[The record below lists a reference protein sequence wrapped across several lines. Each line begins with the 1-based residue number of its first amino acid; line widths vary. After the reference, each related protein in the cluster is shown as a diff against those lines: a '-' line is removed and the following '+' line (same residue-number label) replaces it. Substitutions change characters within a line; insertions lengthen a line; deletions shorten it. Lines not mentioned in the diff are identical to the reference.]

1 MPAFNPWKI
10 SRPALALL
18 VSATAVLSAQ
28 AQIKVGVV
36 LSTTGP
42 ASSLGI
48 PERKTIE
55 LFPKEI
61 AGEKVQYII
70 LDDASDPT
78 GAVKATKKLVAEENV
93 HLVIGATTTPSSL
106 AMRDVVADAGVPQIS
121 IAAGRSIVF
130 PVDDKRKWVFN
141 TAPTTALMAGAVV
154 QHMKKK
160 GVKTAAYI
168 GFDDAFGEDWA
179 ANFAEAA
186 KAAGIE
192 VVANERYSRAATSA
206 TGQTLHIKAA
216 NPDVVMIGASGTA
229 AALPERSFKQIG
241 YSGTLYQSGGV
252 GNPDFLR
259 VCGADCNGTVV
270 AVAPGM
276 VATQL
281 AADSPIKQSAMRFAN
296 TYEGAHGKK
305 TLTQFGANAW
315 DSGILFEAAVPVALK
330 QAKPGDLPAFRKALR
345 DALEGLKGVPAA
357 GGVYTMASDN
367 HNGLDE
373 LGVVLVKI
381 VDGDWKLEK

>member
-1 MPAFNPWKI
+1 MPAFNPWKF
-10 SRPALALL
+10 SRPVLALL

-61 AGEKVQYII
+61 AGQKIEYTI

-78 GAVKATKKLVAEENV
+78 GAVKATRKLVSEDGV

-106 AMRDVVADAGVPQIS
+106 AMRDVVADAGVPEIS

-130 PVDDKRKWVFN
+130 PVDEKRKWVFN
-141 TAPTTALMAGAVV
+141 TAPTTSLMAGAVV
-154 QHMKKK
+154 EHMKKK

-192 VVANERYSRAATSA
+192 VLANERYSRSATSV

-216 NPDVVMIGASGTA
+216 KPDAVMIGASGTA

-241 YSGTLYQSGGV
+241 YTGTLYQSGGV

-259 VCGADCNGTVV
+259 ICGADCNGTIV
-270 AVAPGM
+270 AAAPGL
-276 VATQL
+276 VAHQL
-281 AADSPIKQSAMRFAN
+281 PESASFKQAAMRYAK
-296 TYEGAHGKK
+296 TYEDAYGPK
-305 TLTQFGANAW
+305 TLTQFSANAW
-315 DSGILFEAAVPVALK
+315 DSGVLLEHAIPVALK
-330 QAKPGDLPAFRKALR
+330 KAQPSDRKAFSAALR
-345 DALEGLKGVPAA
+345 DALEGLTKVPAA
-357 GGVYTMASDN
+357 GGVYTMTPTE

-373 LGVVLVKI
+373 QGVVLVEI
-381 VDGDWKLEK
+381 VNGDWKLLK